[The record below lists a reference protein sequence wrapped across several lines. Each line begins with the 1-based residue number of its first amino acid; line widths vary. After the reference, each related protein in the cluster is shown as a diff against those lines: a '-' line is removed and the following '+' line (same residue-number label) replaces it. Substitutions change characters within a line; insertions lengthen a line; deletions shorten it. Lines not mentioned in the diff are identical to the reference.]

1 MPTDLVLRTED
12 LGKAYRVFHRPQ
24 DRLKQILMPWRRFY
38 VDFWALR
45 DVSLEVGRGEA
56 IGLVG
61 RNGAGKSTFLQ
72 LASGTI
78 EPTAGTVERHGR
90 IAALLELG
98 SGFNPDFTGREN
110 VMLSAMVMGLSK
122 RQVEERFQSI
132 TDFAAIGDFIEMPV
146 KTYSSGMYARLAF
159 AVAAHVDADIMI
171 VDEIL
176 SVGDIA
182 FAQKCMRFIR
192 GFRER
197 GTLLFVSHSPDS
209 VLALCDRAVWLDRGE
224 VRDIGPAKQVCR
236 DYIASLNHDQED
248 GSAFRIRGGRRKS
261 STTAIDRR
269 AELLE
274 AEGLASEV
282 RVFSFDP
289 HSPGFGQGGG
299 SIVNVQVLDAE
310 GRPAPLPK
318 GGDEVVLQVE
328 CQAHREISG
337 PIVGFYVRDHLGQP
351 LFGDNTFLTYRD
363 MPLQVSAGER
373 FAARFHFRLP
383 YLPHGEYV
391 VNAALAEGTQDEHV
405 QHHWVHEAMILTVSR
420 SSMVYGMIGIPMLD
434 IELEKDDPVAGR
446 AADSSNARLTG

>member
-1 MPTDLVLRTED
+1 MTAELVLRTAG

-45 DVSLEVGRGEA
+45 DVSLEVRRGEA

-78 EPTAGTVERHGR
+78 EPTSGTIERHGR

-98 SGFNPDFTGREN
+98 AGFNPEFTGREN
-110 VMLSAMVMGLSK
+110 VMLSAMVMGLTK
-122 RQVEERFQSI
+122 HQVDERFQSI
-132 TDFAAIGDFIEMPV
+132 ADFAAIGDFIEMPV

-192 GFRER
+192 SFRER

-209 VLALCDRAVWLDRGE
+209 VLALCDRAVWLDHGE
-224 VRDIGPAKQVCR
+224 VRDTGPAKEVCR
-236 DYIASLNHDQED
+236 NYITSLTHDQED
-248 GSAFRIRGGRRKS
+248 ASAFRIRGGRRKIS
-261 STTAIDRR
+261 NTGADHR
-269 AELLE
+269 AETPQT
-274 AEGLASEV
+274 EGFGTEV

-289 HSPGFGQGGG
+289 EGASFGHGGG
-299 SIVNVQVLDAE
+299 TIVNVQILDAE
-310 GRPAPLPK
+310 RRPAPLPK
-318 GGDEVVLQVE
+318 GGDEVILQIE
-328 CQAHREISG
+328 CQAHAQIVG
-337 PIVGFYVRDHLGQP
+337 PIVGFYVRDHLGQA
-351 LFGDNTFLTYRD
+351 LFGDNTFLTFRNA
-363 MPLQVSAGER
+363 PLRVSPGER
-373 FAARFHFRLP
+373 FFARFRFRLP
-383 YLPHGEYV
+383 YLPHGEYM
-391 VNAALAEGTQDEHV
+391 VNAALAEGTQEEHV
-405 QHHWVHEAMILTVSR
+405 QHHWVHEAMVLTVSR
-420 SSMVYGMIGIPMLD
+420 SSMVHGLIGIPMLD
-434 IELEKDDPVAGR
+434 IELEKEDGATPEIPR
-446 AADSSNARLTG
+446 AVSSA

>member
-1 MPTDLVLRTED
+1 MTAELVLRTEG

-24 DRLKQILMPWRRFY
+24 DRLKQILLPWRRFY

-45 DVSLEVGRGEA
+45 DVSLDVRRGEA

-78 EPTAGTVERHGR
+78 EPTSGTVERHGR

-98 SGFNPDFTGREN
+98 AGFNPEFTGREN
-110 VMLSAMVMGLSK
+110 VMLSAMVMGLTK

-132 TDFAAIGDFIEMPV
+132 ADFAAIGDFIEMPV

-209 VLALCDRAVWLDRGE
+209 VLALCDRAVWLDHGE
-224 VRDIGPAKQVCR
+224 VRDFGPAKQVCR
-236 DYIASLNHDQED
+236 DYIASLTHDQED
-248 GSAFRIRGGRRKS
+248 GSAFRIRGGHRK
-261 STTAIDRR
+261 TNTASADHR
-269 AELLE
+269 AEVLR
-274 AEGLASEV
+274 AEGLGTEV

-289 HSPGFGQGGG
+289 EGASFGHGGG
-299 SIVNVQVLDAE
+299 TIVNVKILDTE
-310 GRPAPLPK
+310 YRPAPLPK
-318 GGDEVVLQVE
+318 GGDEVILQIE
-328 CQAHREISG
+328 CQAHTEIVG
-337 PIVGFYVRDHLGQP
+337 PIVGFYVRDRLGQP
-351 LFGDNTFLTYRD
+351 LFGDNTFLTYRNA
-363 MPLQVSAGER
+363 PLRVSSGER
-373 FAARFHFRLP
+373 FVARFRFRLP
-383 YLPHGEYV
+383 YLPHGEYM

-420 SSMVYGMIGIPMLD
+420 SSVVHGLIGIPMLD
-434 IELEKDDPVAGR
+434 IEIEKEGGTSPEMPR
-446 AADSSNARLTG
+446 AVSSA

>member
-98 SGFNPDFTGREN
+98 SGFNPEFTGREN

-224 VRDIGPAKQVCR
+224 VRDIGPGQTGVSRLHRLAESR
-236 DYIASLNHDQED
+236 P
-248 GSAFRIRGGRRKS
+248 GRRLGVSYQGWPPQKQHNR
-261 STTAIDRR
+261 DR
-269 AELLE
+269 
-274 AEGLASEV
+274 
-282 RVFSFDP
+282 
-289 HSPGFGQGGG
+289 SPRGATRGRGFGKRGARLL
-299 SIVNVQVLDAE
+299 V
-310 GRPAPLPK
+310 RPT
-318 GGDEVVLQVE
+318 
-328 CQAHREISG
+328 
-337 PIVGFYVRDHLGQP
+337 QP
-351 LFGDNTFLTYRD
+351 
-363 MPLQVSAGER
+363 R
-373 FAARFHFRLP
+373 F
-383 YLPHGEYV
+383 
-391 VNAALAEGTQDEHV
+391 
-405 QHHWVHEAMILTVSR
+405 W
-420 SSMVYGMIGIPMLD
+420 
-434 IELEKDDPVAGR
+434 AGR
-446 AADSSNARLTG
+446 RQHR